1 LNYIMV
7 ALGGMLGSLARYI
20 VTGFVSSISN
30 SLFPYGTLTVNLA
43 GSFLL
48 SLLSAL
54 FIDKLVID
62 PNWRIFVTTGFLGAF
77 TTFSTLQYETL
88 KLWEEGMIAYALLNS
103 LGSVAAGFTAAWLG
117 LVVSRLIF

>member
-1 LNYIMV
+1 
-7 ALGGMLGSLARYI
+7 MLGSLARYI
-20 VTGFVSSISN
+20 ITGFVSSISN
-30 SLFPYGTLTVNLA
+30 TLFPYGTLTVNLA

-88 KLWEEGMIAYALLNS
+88 KLWEEGLIAYALLLIGQCCRRFCS
-103 LGSVAAGFTAAWLG
+103 PWLG